1 MTEHLISLRYSNDG
15 GENYSN
21 WRQLDAG
28 QTGNFL
34 TEMVTRRLGFCRHRV
49 WEICD
54 TSPFAGDVLG
64 MAIQM
69 ESE

>member
-15 GENYSN
+15 GENYSS

-28 QTGNFL
+28 ATGSFL
-34 TEMVTRRLGFCRHRV
+34 TEIVARRLGFARDRV

-54 TSPFAGDVLG
+54 TSAFAGDVLG
-64 MAIQM
+64 MSIQM

>member
-1 MTEHLISLRYSNDG
+1 MTDHLISLRYSNDG
-15 GENYSN
+15 GENYGN

-28 QTGNFL
+28 QTGSFL
-34 TEMVTRRLGFCRHRV
+34 KEMVARRLGFCRHRV

-54 TSPFAGDVLG
+54 TSPFACDILG
-64 MAIQM
+64 MAIDT